1 MPLVCAGINRRRIYD
16 IINVFES
23 LELAGKHSKNL
34 YVWYGIE
41 KLPVTLAKLKAIA
54 EFEGPLVFCDKPEVL
69 SNQEFRWVS
78 MTMLL
83 YMCVDAPVKSMTVR
97 LCWTT
102 HSPYS
107 ATQHCIHDVCMG

>member
-1 MPLVCAGINRRRIYD
+1 MPPVYAGINRRRIYD

-78 MTMLL
+78 AMSV
-83 YMCVDAPVKSMTVR
+83 YMCLHAPV
-97 LCWTT
+97 
-102 HSPYS
+102 
-107 ATQHCIHDVCMG
+107 

>member
-1 MPLVCAGINRRRIYD
+1 MFVCPFHTIQCSYKRLGVSSVYICVGINRRRIYD

-41 KLPVTLAKLKAIA
+41 KLPITLAKLKAIA

-69 SNQEFRWVS
+69 SNPEFRWVGC
-78 MTMLL
+78 TLVACNCAKL
-83 YMCVDAPVKSMTVR
+83 
-97 LCWTT
+97 
-102 HSPYS
+102 
-107 ATQHCIHDVCMG
+107 

>member
-1 MPLVCAGINRRRIYD
+1 MSIPHHTELLGVSSVYICVGINRRRIYD

-41 KLPVTLAKLKAIA
+41 KLPITLAKLKAIA

-69 SNQEFRWVS
+69 SNPEFRWVGC
-78 MTMLL
+78 TLVACNCAKL
-83 YMCVDAPVKSMTVR
+83 
-97 LCWTT
+97 
-102 HSPYS
+102 
-107 ATQHCIHDVCMG
+107 